1 MCETVSGAAAHP
13 HPAATEESVQHPGP
27 ADAQGAQNWLEEA
40 GKIKPPPI
48 AAPQEQWMDY
58 AENVAKAANLP
69 AGLVTE
75 MIQSKGAANA
85 SGSHAAGDG
94 TGEQVYGPL
103 SVHGGLLEGG
113 VYGETSHALKD
124 SAGKALT
131 AEAMSDPAKAITA
144 GVQHLKQLVDLYEG
158 DTTKAL
164 NHYETGDATNSEHP
178 LKSWCD
184 GSTCPDDTEAHAATH
199 GAEASK
205 PVFKMRTDEAESA
218 GVSTAAA
225 SAGHGGHGGSTVTES
240 ATATAGGHGGHGGG
254 ATETA
259 TATAG
264 GHGGHGGG
272 ATETATATAG
282 GHGGHSGGAT
292 ETATATAGGHGGP
305 GGGTITESATAA
317 AGGHGG
323 HGGGATETATAIE
336 TAGGHGGHGG
346 GATETATAAAGGHGG
361 GVHAQQGSAPKHGL
375 TGLGTDR
382 SLGEYITPDSH
393 GPSQHI
399 GESHGLGFLM
409 HRPTHDAAM
418 ETVFGSPSSE
428 VISSIQSTLEKTGTY
443 LNNKPDTEKIK
454 GAYLTGNMLMKQ
466 AMLPAGSFGSEKEA
480 GAVYAQA
487 KLKAIDGDVAGL
499 KSLIASN
506 GGDTFGL
513 TDDQLLNVWATNEH
527 NNLHGILD
535 AGSTI
540 GQSIHMTSLNDG
552 AKDKTAK
559 GTLGGYNDKGAYP
572 QWGWFEDAKSVTTLF
587 GVQARQGQAA

>member
-205 PVFKMRTDEAESA
+205 PVLKMRTDEAESA

-240 ATATAGGHGGHGGG
+240 ATAAAGGHGGHGGG

-259 TATAG
+259 TAI
-264 GHGGHGGG
+264 
-272 ATETATATAG
+272 E
-282 GHGGHSGGAT
+282 
-292 ETATATAGGHGGP
+292 
-305 GGGTITESATAA
+305 A

-323 HGGGATETATAIE
+323 HGGATETATAIE

-466 AMLPAGSFGSEKEA
+466 AMLPAGSFGSEKDA